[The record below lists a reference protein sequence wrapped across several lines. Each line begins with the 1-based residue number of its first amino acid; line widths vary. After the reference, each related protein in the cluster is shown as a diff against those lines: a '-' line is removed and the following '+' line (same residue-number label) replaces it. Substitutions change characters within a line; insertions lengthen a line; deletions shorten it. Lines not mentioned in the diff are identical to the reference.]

1 MRNIVRTLSIVGLAT
16 AGLAGSAIAHHAA
29 NVFFGGDI
37 VIIEGT
43 LRGAKI
49 VNPHSYFRL
58 TMDDGTD
65 WVFETQQSATVLR
78 QQGFT
83 ADMFSNGRRV
93 IMSGDSNQDGKKV
106 ARWRTFTFLD
116 QSDEGDLDV
125 YVVGRIEESALI
137 QDIRNAGISCE
148 NGIEQCYRLS
158 SNARAQIENNHS
170 DEPMLW

>member
-16 AGLAGSAIAHHAA
+16 AGLAGSAIAHHAP

-65 WVFETQQSATVLR
+65 
-78 QQGFT
+78 
-83 ADMFSNGRRV
+83 
-93 IMSGDSNQDGKKV
+93 
-106 ARWRTFTFLD
+106 
-116 QSDEGDLDV
+116 
-125 YVVGRIEESALI
+125 
-137 QDIRNAGISCE
+137 
-148 NGIEQCYRLS
+148 
-158 SNARAQIENNHS
+158 
-170 DEPMLW
+170 

>member
-1 MRNIVRTLSIVGLAT
+1 MVRSVLVIVFAARL
-16 AGLAGSAIAHHAA
+16 LAGSADAHHAA
-29 NVFFGGDI
+29 NVFFAGDI

-78 QQGFT
+78 QLGFT
-83 ADMFSNGRRV
+83 ADMFSDGRRV

-116 QSDEGDLDV
+116 QSAAGDLDV
-125 YVVGRIEESALI
+125 YIVGRIEESELI
-137 QDIRNAGISCE
+137 QDIRSAASSCG

-158 SNARAQIENNHS
+158 SNARAEIERTHS
-170 DEPMLW
+170 DVPMLW

>member
-1 MRNIVRTLSIVGLAT
+1 MRNIVRSLLLIILAT
-16 AGLAGSAIAHHAA
+16 SADAHHAA
-29 NVFFGGDI
+29 NAFFGGDI

-65 WVFETQQSATVLR
+65 WVFETQQSSTVLR
-78 QQGFT
+78 QLGFS

-106 ARWRTFTFLD
+106 ARWRTFTFID

-125 YVVGRIEESALI
+125 YIVGRIEESELI
-137 QDIRNAGISCE
+137 QAIRSAGISCE

-158 SNARAQIENNHS
+158 RNARAQIEKNHS
-170 DEPMLW
+170 GEPMLW